1 MALALGTVRGIAR
14 DTGVNQPT
22 VYQLVLLVLSAA
34 LFAVGGVM
42 SLMRLWREGE
52 RLRIG
57 AKVCMYLGVCAALGV
72 IIWHSGVRGAWSPL
86 RDNFEALIWLAVI
99 LALFVMYLMRHRP
112 VPGLD
117 WFVMPIVIMLLLGA
131 AVFGR
136 VEYQQY
142 QPLVGHTWEWVHRV
156 SSYTGT
162 VAFAIGA
169 AGGAMYV
176 YTSRRLRKKEMM
188 RGPRMASLER
198 LERLMM
204 RAVVLGFALLTVGL
218 VTGFGR
224 MIDSGRE
231 TPYAKMLLAS
241 GAWLVYAIVM
251 HAPIN
256 PRFRGRR
263 AAVLSMLGFG
273 LIIGT
278 IVAVEFMPMPGA
290 AASGGA
296 R

>member
-1 MALALGTVRGIAR
+1 M
-14 DTGVNQPT
+14 NQPSI
-22 VYQLVLLVLSAA
+22 YQLVLLVLSAA
-34 LFAVGGVM
+34 LFAAGGVM
-42 SLMRLWREGE
+42 SLVRLGREGE
-52 RLRIG
+52 WLRIG

-72 IIWHSGVRGAWSPL
+72 IVWHSSARGSWSPL

-117 WFVMPIVIMLLLGA
+117 WFVMPIVIMLLVGA
-131 AVFGR
+131 AIFGR

-162 VAFAIGA
+162 IAFAIGA

-176 YTSRRLRKKEMM
+176 YTSRRLRKKEL
-188 RGPRMASLER
+188 RGPKMASLER
-198 LERLMM
+198 LEKLMM

-231 TPYAKMLLAS
+231 TPYAKMLLAT

-278 IVAVEFMPMPGA
+278 IVAVEFMPTPAGTSA
-290 AASGGA
+290 GGTA
-296 R
+296 GGVR

>member
-1 MALALGTVRGIAR
+1 VKE
-14 DTGVNQPT
+14 PT
-22 VYQLVLLVLSAA
+22 IYQLVLLVASAA
-34 LFAVGGVM
+34 MFAVGGLL
-42 SLMRLWREGE
+42 SLLRLRKESE
-52 RLRIG
+52 RLRVG
-57 AKVCMYLGVCAALGV
+57 AKACMYAGVCAALGV
-72 IIWHSGVRGAWSPL
+72 IIWHSNSRGAWSPL
-86 RDNFEALIWLAVI
+86 RDNFEALIWLGVI
-99 LALFVMYLMRHRP
+99 LALFVMYLQRHRP

-131 AVFGR
+131 AIFGR

-162 VAFAIGA
+162 IAFAIGA
-169 AGGAMYV
+169 AGGAMYM
-176 YTSRRLRKKEMM
+176 YTSKRLRKKEI
-188 RGPRMASLER
+188 RGPKMASLER
-198 LERLMM
+198 LEKLMM

-218 VTGFGR
+218 VTGFVR
-224 MIDSGRE
+224 MVDSGRE
-231 TPYAKMLLAS
+231 TPYSKMLLAS

-278 IVAVEFMPMPGA
+278 IIAVEFMPLG
-290 AASGGA
+290 GGA